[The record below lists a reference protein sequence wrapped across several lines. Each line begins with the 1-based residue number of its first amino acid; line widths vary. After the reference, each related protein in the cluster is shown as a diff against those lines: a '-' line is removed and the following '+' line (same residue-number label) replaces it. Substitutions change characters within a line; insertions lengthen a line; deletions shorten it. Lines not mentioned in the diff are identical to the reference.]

1 MSFIDRFH
9 KPERRRLNSR
19 TLTVIVIGTLIVSYM
34 IAWDRTKGNQKR
46 LDRAV
51 TLMSERRFDE
61 SHELFVKVLK
71 RWPRAKLAL
80 VGKGLCELNLGQYEE
95 ALASYDRILD
105 IEPDNLQGL
114 QGKGMSYEKLL
125 RYDEAI
131 ECYRRINELKPGV
144 FGAREQIIRLT
155 MLKSAGH

>member
-1 MSFIDRFH
+1 M
-9 KPERRRLNSR
+9 PERRRLNRR
-19 TLTVIVIGTLIVSYM
+19 TLTFIVIATLIVSYM
-34 IAWDRTKGNQKR
+34 IAWDRTRGNQRR

-51 TLMSERRFDE
+51 TLMSERRFEE

-80 VGKGLCELNLGQYEE
+80 VGKGLCELNLKRYED
-95 ALASYDRILD
+95 ALASYEMVVD

-131 ECYRRINELKPGV
+131 QCYRRINELSPGV
-144 FGAREQIIRLT
+144 FGAREQIARLT
-155 MLKSAGH
+155 VLKSALH